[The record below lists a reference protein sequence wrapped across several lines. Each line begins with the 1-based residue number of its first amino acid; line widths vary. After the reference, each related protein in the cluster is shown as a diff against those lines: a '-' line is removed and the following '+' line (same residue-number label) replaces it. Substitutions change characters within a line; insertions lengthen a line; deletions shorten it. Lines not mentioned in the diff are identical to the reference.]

1 MSQLSDVMLDLNK
14 FHKTNFKT
22 NRLVTY
28 ILYLIG
34 GLFLLG
40 GAFLANIGIRGE
52 WDPILGHFMDSNN
65 ATTNGTTL
73 EPGSTSNGTKL
84 ELESTTNGT
93 KPEPAFKIG
102 EMEVYEPEFFI
113 PGAILAGLGGLT
125 MLAYGIYKYC
135 IKSHY
140 FQDPV
145 HDKCEQ
151 VIKEFNERGK

>member
-1 MSQLSDVMLDLNK
+1 M
-14 FHKTNFKT
+14 F
-22 NRLVTY
+22 
-28 ILYLIG
+28 G
-34 GLFLLG
+34 GFALLG
-40 GAFLANIGIRGE
+40 GAFLANIGIKGE
-52 WDPILGHFMDSNN
+52 WDPVFGLFMDSNN
-65 ATTNGTTL
+65 T
-73 EPGSTSNGTKL
+73 
-84 ELESTTNGT
+84 TTNGT

-135 IKSHY
+135 VKSQY

-151 VIKEFNERGK
+151 VIKEFNERGKNTCLKSF